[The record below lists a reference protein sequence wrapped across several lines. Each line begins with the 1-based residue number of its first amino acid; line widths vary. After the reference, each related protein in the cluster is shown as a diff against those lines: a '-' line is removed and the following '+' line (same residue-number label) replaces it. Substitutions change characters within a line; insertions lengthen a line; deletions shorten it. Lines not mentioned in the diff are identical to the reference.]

1 MSVNKVILSF
11 NWTKVELKLDFAEA
25 SEGWDVSFNWTKVEL
40 KQNNVNCVVLHLGS
54 FNWTKVELKQK
65 YYSQMTLADIL
76 LIELR

>member
-1 MSVNKVILSF
+1 MRQFGLALPF

-40 KQNNVNCVVLHLGS
+40 KQVNGL
-54 FNWTKVELKQK
+54 FNGKK
-65 YYSQMTLADIL
+65 INL